1 MLFFNLFAFT
11 LMFGGPIVGYRFATW
26 RKEPRRWDVVAFCAA
41 GGFVAAIFLFGT
53 LLLTEVS
60 DFATVRRIALP
71 VTGEYVLIA
80 LVFGF
85 AAVATPESIRNR
97 LLLSCVT
104 LAKRT
109 WRHRG
114 QVVVA
119 TLGAQLTVAVGVW
132 LRPRLFPAPS
142 VYVHVDAPLHAVR
155 ATRLPDE
162 TQVILSP
169 GSHLSYTSWFA
180 PHDEREL
187 TLNGEGTFAV
197 ARGARR
203 ALTLHAARVEVSASN
218 ARFTVHAYHANDA
231 QPVAYVMVHEG
242 TVEVRARTVSDSTKV
257 LTLSAGEG
265 ARVGPNLQ
273 IKRDDSLFALRR

>member
-1 MLFFNLFAFT
+1 MLFFTLFAFT
-11 LMFGGPIVGYRFATW
+11 LLLGGPIAGYRFATW
-26 RKEPRRWDVVAFCAA
+26 RKEPRRWQVVAFCAA

-53 LLLTEVS
+53 LLLTEMADFPTVS
-60 DFATVRRIALP
+60 RMALA
-71 VTGEYVLIA
+71 VIGEYVLIA

-104 LAKRT
+104 LAKHT
-109 WRHRG
+109 WRRRG

-119 TLGAQLTVAVGVW
+119 TVGAQLTLAVGMW

-142 VYVHVDAPLHAVR
+142 VYVHADAPPHSVR
-155 ATRLPDE
+155 RTRLPDE

-169 GSHLSYTSWFA
+169 GSHLSYSSWFA

-197 ARGARR
+197 ARGARKD
-203 ALTLHAARVEVSASN
+203 LTLDAASVEVSASN
-218 ARFTVHAYHANDA
+218 ARFTVHAYTVE
-231 QPVAYVMVHEG
+231 PVAYVIVHEG
-242 TVEVRARTVSDSTKV
+242 LVRLRAHRVNRFSNAV
-257 LTLSAGEG
+257 TLRAGEG
-265 ARVGPNLQ
+265 ARVGPNLEVV
-273 IKRDDSLFALRR
+273 RDDSTFLLHR